1 MWCILGGIVWRN
13 QFYLH
18 LSIVKDLVHDPSKA
32 LSKRRCGI
40 TATWNRDAYDVVS
53 AGPNLTWA
61 IWIHNAK
68 CRATLEA
75 KFEMDLAVMSW
86 SCKVPL
92 LFLPLL
98 RGTKK
103 QRLETAW
110 ETSRDLQYR
119 LQTESPNKTRKNM
132 LFFCGCSQCSPF
144 RSVSPSVPWLFLSK
158 FCPWKVAARSGSNSF
173 DPFLTE
179 VQGFMESET
188 PSCTML
194 HHVAPVHGSWAI
206 AKIKKKANMLHWSI
220 ETLKHCN
227 SSCQPKGLAFVYF
240 AWLHHHCR
248 LSTFSFGPLFWWSRA
263 SFGGFPLVSWFAS
276 WCHGH
281 CKCHGLES
289 TGWDLET
296 RFEPKLVGV
305 QWQTNA
311 DTHDTL
317 YPSWD
322 GLVWE
327 RERAFWHVLYSCNTA
342 CAMCASSRKS
352 DLGFICLCFS
362 VASYP
367 SPCRVLSQFLQ
378 DVINFSKYWWNMSTF
393 RLFPVLSGSLLEV
406 SYLKRDGAQ
415 PLKDTAE
422 KKVQRLLIQ
431 SEFNIGL
438 RQVI

>member
-61 IWIHNAK
+61 IWIHSAK

-75 KFEMDLAVMSW
+75 KFEMDLAVMP
-86 SCKVPL
+86 CKVPL

-103 QRLETAW
+103 QRLETW

-132 LFFCGCSQCSPF
+132 PFFCGCSQCSPF

-194 HHVAPVHGSWAI
+194 HHVAPCCT
-206 AKIKKKANMLHWSI
+206 MLHQSTDLEPSQKQRKSQYVALKHWSI
-220 ETLKHCN
+220 AIALVNQKGWHLFILHDCIIIVDCLPFPLGHCFDEA
-227 SSCQPKGLAFVYF
+227 GLA
-240 AWLHHHCR
+240 LEC
-248 LSTFSFGPLFWWSRA
+248 
-263 SFGGFPLVSWFAS
+263 FGGFPLVYWFAS
-276 WCHGH
+276 AMGIASVTVVNRMGLGNTVRAKAGRSPMD
-281 CKCHGLES
+281 KCCIPAWHA
-289 TGWDLET
+289 
-296 RFEPKLVGV
+296 K
-305 QWQTNA
+305 
-311 DTHDTL
+311 

-322 GLVWE
+322 GLV
-327 RERAFWHVLYSCNTA
+327 WHVLYSCNTA
-342 CAMCASSRKS
+342 CAICASSRKS
-352 DLGFICLCFS
+352 DLGFVCLCFS

-378 DVINFSKYWWNMSTF
+378 DVIKFSKYWWNMSTF
-393 RLFPVLSGSLLEV
+393 LSGSFRFFPARCLRSRTWRGMEPSL
-406 SYLKRDGAQ
+406 SRTLQR
-415 PLKDTAE
+415 
-422 KKVQRLLIQ
+422 KK
-431 SEFNIGL
+431 SSDFSFNLNSISVYARSSSL
-438 RQVI
+438 